1 MSSGIENGNV
11 SKACFRHVKRPRG
24 SIDSNNH
31 MANRR
36 MSSKSKPINSNPSD
50 LAPRPELI
58 SVLDKLPDGI
68 SVHSPNGDIEW
79 ANERLC
85 ELYNRSS
92 AQIKGLTTQEAFGE
106 DLTYYQ
112 ADKHSKGEKEQFETE
127 VSGRVL
133 LIQIEPLRD
142 DESRVVGFVRIARD
156 VTGEHFVK
164 ARLERAERP
173 AALGQM
179 LFGIAHSVGT
189 PLNIISG
196 YAEFLLM
203 RAGPDSQGRKEL
215 SAILDQT
222 RRIASLFSEAL
233 DMARLPTN
241 RRSPLELKTLILST
255 LDLASHHLRN
265 ADVKVEVTCVMEP
278 PLIYGEAP
286 QLKQAFFNLVVNAAS
301 EVGSGGRME
310 ILLDQARENCDFVTV
325 AIRGTEASG
334 AGHDFSKF
342 VNWFSNPRVE
352 DSSPGLGL
360 SLLKQILDTSGARIL
375 STESGEGGV
384 SIVIHLPVSGTASS
398 VDPESAHSEENESAD
413 SHR

>member
-1 MSSGIENGNV
+1 M
-11 SKACFRHVKRPRG
+11 P
-24 SIDSNNH
+24 
-31 MANRR
+31 NRR
-36 MSSKSKPINSNPSD
+36 MSSKPKPINSNPSD
-50 LAPRPELI
+50 LGPRPEWSSL
-58 SVLDKLPDGI
+58 LDNLPDAI
-68 SVHSPNGDIEW
+68 SVHSRTGDIEW

-85 ELYNRSS
+85 ELYNRSL
-92 AQIKGLTTQEAFGE
+92 AQIKGLTAQEAFGE
-106 DLTYYQ
+106 DLSYYQ

-133 LIQIEPLRD
+133 LIQIEPIRD
-142 DESRVVGFVRIARD
+142 DESRVVGFVRVARD

-164 ARLERAERP
+164 LRLERAERL

-203 RAGPDSQGRKEL
+203 RAGPDAQGRKEL
-215 SAILDQT
+215 SVILDQT

-255 LDLASHHLRN
+255 LELASHHLRN
-265 ADVKVEVTCVMEP
+265 GDVKVEVTCVMEP

-286 QLKQAFFNLVVNAAS
+286 QLKQAFFNLIVNAAG
-301 EVGSGGRME
+301 EIGSGGKME
-310 ILLDQARENCDFVTV
+310 ILLDQAREDHGFVTV

-334 AGHDFSKF
+334 TAHDFSKF
-342 VNWFSNPRVE
+342 VNWFSNPRLE
-352 DSSPGLGL
+352 DSSPGLGF

-375 STESGEGGV
+375 SKESGGGGV
-384 SIVIHLPVSGTASS
+384 SIEIHLPVSGTASTP
-398 VDPESAHSEENESAD
+398 DPESP
-413 SHR
+413 

>member
-1 MSSGIENGNV
+1 M
-11 SKACFRHVKRPRG
+11 
-24 SIDSNNH
+24 
-31 MANRR
+31 
-36 MSSKSKPINSNPSD
+36 KPINSNPSD
-50 LAPRPELI
+50 LAPRPEWS
-58 SVLDKLPDGI
+58 SVLDKLPDGV
-68 SVHSPNGDIEW
+68 SVHSPAGEIEW
-79 ANERLC
+79 ANARLC
-85 ELYNRSS
+85 ELYGRSP
-92 AQIKGLTTQEAFGE
+92 ARIRGLTTQEAFGE
-106 DLTYYQ
+106 DLSHYHS
-112 ADKHSKGEKEQFETE
+112 DRHSKGEKEVFETE

-133 LIQIEPLRD
+133 LIQIEPIRD
-142 DESRVVGFVRIARD
+142 DEGRVVGFVRVARE

-164 ARLERAERP
+164 SRMERAERL

-203 RAGPDSQGRKEL
+203 RAGPDAQSRKEL

-233 DMARLPTN
+233 DMARIPTN
-241 RRSPLELKTLILST
+241 RRSPLELKTLILNT
-255 LDLASHHLRN
+255 LELASHHLRN

-286 QLKQAFFNLVVNAAS
+286 QLKQAFFNMVVNAAS

-310 ILLDQARENCDFVTV
+310 IVLDQDRENCDFVTV
-325 AIRGTEASG
+325 AIRGTEANG
-334 AGHDFSKF
+334 AAHNFSKF

-375 STESGEGGV
+375 SNESGEGGV
-384 SIVIHLPVSGTASS
+384 SIVIHLPVRATASS

>member
-1 MSSGIENGNV
+1 M
-11 SKACFRHVKRPRG
+11 P
-24 SIDSNNH
+24 
-31 MANRR
+31 NRR
-36 MSSKSKPINSNPSD
+36 MSSKPKPINSNPSD
-50 LAPRPELI
+50 LGPRPEWI

-68 SVHSPNGDIEW
+68 SVHSPAGDIEW

-85 ELYNRSS
+85 ELYNRSL

-106 DLTYYQ
+106 DISHYRG
-112 ADKHSKGEKEQFETE
+112 DKHSNGEKEQFETE

-133 LIQIEPLRD
+133 LIQIEPIRD

-164 ARLERAERP
+164 VRLERAERL

-179 LFGIAHSVGT
+179 LFGIAHSIGT

-203 RAGPDSQGRKEL
+203 RAGPDAQSRKEL

-241 RRSPLELKTLILST
+241 RRSTLDLKTLILST
-255 LDLASHHLRN
+255 LELASHHLRN
-265 ADVKVEVTCVMEP
+265 ADVKIGVTCVIQP

-286 QLKQAFFNLVVNAAS
+286 QLKQAFFNLVVNAAG
-301 EVGSGGRME
+301 EIGSGGRME
-310 ILLDQARENCDFVTV
+310 ILLEQARENCDFVTV
-325 AIRGTEASG
+325 AIRGNEASG
-334 AGHDFSKF
+334 TAHDFSTF
-342 VNWFSNPRVE
+342 VNWFSKPRAE

-375 STESGEGGV
+375 SNESGEGGV
-384 SIVIHLPVSGTASS
+384 SIVIHLPISGTASS
-398 VDPESAHSEENESAD
+398 LVDPESA
-413 SHR
+413 

>member
-1 MSSGIENGNV
+1 MT
-11 SKACFRHVKRPRG
+11 
-24 SIDSNNH
+24 
-31 MANRR
+31 NRT
-36 MSSKSKPINSNPSD
+36 MSSKARPISSSP
-50 LAPRPELI
+50 AVPGPRLEWS

-68 SVHSPNGDIEW
+68 SVHSPTGEIEW
-79 ANERLC
+79 ANQRFV
-85 ELYNRSS
+85 ELYNRPLS
-92 AQIKGLTTQEAFGE
+92 QIKGLLPQDVFGE
-106 DLTYYQ
+106 DLRHYQ
-112 ADKHSKGEKEQFETE
+112 SDKPSGERKLQYETE
-127 VSGRVL
+127 VSGKCL
-133 LIQIEPLRD
+133 LIRIEPIRD
-142 DESRVVGFVRIARD
+142 DESRVIGFIRVATD
-156 VTGEHFVK
+156 VTGEHSAK
-164 ARLERAERP
+164 SRMAGAERL

-203 RAGPDSQGRKEL
+203 RAGPDAQSRKEL

-241 RRSPLELKTLILST
+241 RRSTVELKTLILST

-265 ADVKVEVTCVMEP
+265 ADVKVEVTCEMEP

-286 QLKQAFFNLVVNAAS
+286 QLKQAFFNLVMNAAS

-310 ILLDQARENCDFVTV
+310 IVLDQARENCDFITV

-360 SLLKQILDTSGARIL
+360 SLLKQILDMSGARIL
-375 STESGEGGV
+375 SNESGEGGV

-398 VDPESAHSEENESAD
+398 VDPESAHSEENESTD